1 MSRTQGMT
9 KLGDKEGT
17 PLPQKGDVLLEFSSV
32 KWVLNDDHTLYCN
45 ILGTLL
51 LQNFVLVN
59 SYFNEFFV
67 AQTTVYI
74 KNRLSYKKNNKIRID
89 KRKILQ

>member
-1 MSRTQGMT
+1 MVNNLVFELAKPSITNSELFVFQ
-9 KLGDKEGT
+9 KDKEI
-17 PLPQKGDVLLEFSSV
+17 KGDVLLEFSSV
-32 KWVLNDDHTLYCN
+32 KWVLNEDHTLYCN

-67 AQTTVYI
+67 AQAVFDI
-74 KNRLSYKKNNKIRID
+74 IGIRFM
-89 KRKILQ
+89 